1 MMKNL
6 FPKFPLVLLLA
17 VAGLFVSCD
26 SSLKITTLKNGA
38 TQVNFD
44 FSCGPAIE
52 KLVSNL
58 TGEDVAL
65 NTVEISS
72 SLEKQ
77 GFSQVQ
83 AIANGYLAANI
94 KFTDEKNILFE
105 KTDGPLTLA
114 LSPAIMLD
122 FYKNCDAET
131 QALLDLFLS
140 PVFNEESMT
149 QDEYLETVASLY
161 GKDVSAE
168 LKKSNLNIEINQKKY
183 QISLVKLLTL
193 DEILTF

>member
-1 MMKNL
+1 MMKKL

-26 SSLKITTLKNGA
+26 SSLKITTLTNGA

-44 FSCGPAIE
+44 FNCGPAIE
-52 KLVSNL
+52 KLVANL

-83 AIANGYLAANI
+83 ATANSYLAANI

-122 FYKNCDAET
+122 FYKSCDAET